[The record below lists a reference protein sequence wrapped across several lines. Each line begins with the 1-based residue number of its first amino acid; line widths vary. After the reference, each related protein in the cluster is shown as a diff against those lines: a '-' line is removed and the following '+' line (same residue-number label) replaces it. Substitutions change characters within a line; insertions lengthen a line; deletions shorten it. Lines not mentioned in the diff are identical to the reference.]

1 MKSMKY
7 AIAGKLISSPK
18 LRDFVLRVISDEM
31 KNTNSNISSF
41 IWMKLTEA
49 ILIVP
54 PFDRG
59 ILIDV
64 LATGMPL

>member
-1 MKSMKY
+1 MQLLVNLF
-7 AIAGKLISSPK
+7 ILNFQISKFFYLFIDDLKNNNTFP
-18 LRDFVLRVISDEM
+18 FV
-31 KNTNSNISSF
+31 
-41 IWMKLTEA
+41 WMKLTDA

-59 ILIDV
+59 ILVDV

>member
-1 MKSMKY
+1 MKSMRY
-7 AIAGKLISSPK
+7 AIAGKLILSSK
-18 LRDFVLRVISDEM
+18 LRDCVFRKILDDV
-31 KNTNSNISSF
+31 KNANHISSF
-41 IWMKLTEA
+41 VWMKLTDA

>member
-1 MKSMKY
+1 M
-7 AIAGKLISSPK
+7 IP
-18 LRDFVLRVISDEM
+18 
-31 KNTNSNISSF
+31 F
-41 IWMKLTEA
+41 IWMKLTDA

-59 ILIDV
+59 ILVDV

>member
-1 MKSMKY
+1 LYGYFCIGDYFNIKNSIFIYIDDLKS
-7 AIAGKLISSPK
+7 
-18 LRDFVLRVISDEM
+18 
-31 KNTNSNISSF
+31 NTIPF
-41 IWMKLTEA
+41 IWMKLTDA

-59 ILIDV
+59 ILVDV